1 MTKRAAGMA
10 LLACAGLLAGCG
22 KADPEAEYRAGV
34 EMLAKGHAAA
44 GKARIEAAMALA
56 TNAPFAAEA
65 YNWLGLASRELGK
78 VPESIGHFERATGLA
93 PTSYAPTYN
102 LGCLVLESGDVKRG
116 IGLLRKAA
124 DLDPKDAKAL
134 MQIGDWT
141 TRNGKWD
148 QARRMYAEILKR
160 DPGSAT
166 ALAGLGRVALL
177 EGKTEEARGRFE
189 EALGKDKD
197 SLPALYNLGVLHSQ
211 AAGGGERAKEYFRR
225 YLELAPKGERAAAA
239 QARLA
244 DGAGS
249 AAGAGPAAGGKTA
262 QDHLKVGRNW
272 LAQGRPAD
280 ARDAFM
286 KAQALAP
293 DDAAVLAELAR
304 ASTLLEDYDEALLA
318 LRKILQMDSGNADA
332 LWAMSELLGDK
343 MGMAA
348 KGAASFR
355 VFAKK
360 HPGDPRAAKA
370 AERAAA
376 LEKAAGAPK
385 A

>member
-1 MTKRAAGMA
+1 MRKRAAGMA
-10 LLACAGLLAGCG
+10 LLAGAALLSGCG
-22 KADPEAEYRAGV
+22 KPDPEAEYRAGV
-34 EMLAKGHAAA
+34 ELLGKGHAAA

-78 VPESIGHFERATGLA
+78 VPEAIGHFERATGLA

-124 DLDPKDAKAL
+124 DLDAKDTKAL
-134 MQIGDWT
+134 MQIGEWT

-160 DPGSAT
+160 EPGSAA
-166 ALAGLGRVALL
+166 ALAGQGRVALL
-177 EGKTEEARGRFE
+177 EGKTDEARGRFE
-189 EALGKDKD
+189 EALGRDGKC
-197 SLPALYNLGVLHSQ
+197 LPALYNLGVLHSQ
-211 AAGGGERAKEYFRR
+211 AAGGGELAGDYFRR
-225 YLELAPKGERAAAA
+225 YLELAPKGERAVAA
-239 QARLA
+239 QKRLA
-244 DGAGS
+244 DGA
-249 AAGAGPAAGGKTA
+249 AAGAGAGGKTA

-304 ASTLLEDYDEALLA
+304 ASTLLEDYDAALLA
-318 LRKILQMDSGNADA
+318 LRKILQMDPGNADA
-332 LWAMSELLGDK
+332 LWALSELLGDK

-360 HPGDPRAAKA
+360 HPGDSRAGKA

-376 LEKAAGAPK
+376 LERAAAAPK